1 MTKMKTEDVIA
12 TTRRHESTAVNTFS
26 LGDQP
31 PLFVRGEGAHLFTEQ
46 GEAYLDL
53 FCGSAVS
60 NLGHNHPR
68 QRAVMEQV
76 MAEGIFHTGT
86 RLASRARAELF
97 GELAKRFPAELDTVH
112 FMVSGSE
119 AVESAL
125 KAARYATGKRGIIA
139 FHGGFHGRT
148 MGALAVTSANA
159 VRDPFGPLD
168 GDVTFAPYPD
178 SDHPPFRA
186 ESHEELGTRCLDYLD
201 YLLSSPISGMAPTAA
216 MIVEAVQGNAGIVV
230 PPDGFLKG
238 LRKLCDRYN
247 IAMIIDEVWNGFGRT
262 GHWFA
267 FERENIVPDMVTI
280 AKGLT
285 SSLPLSAVVGRAEYL
300 KSWPSGLHTGTFQGN
315 PVACAVA
322 TETIR
327 ILEDEQ
333 VMGRVRQV
341 IAPLFEAHFKPLA
354 ALEAVRAVRID
365 GGHAAIELAP
375 DGDLKR
381 GAGLARLIQEQCLDA
396 NLLIYAGGAHKNCVM
411 LMPPLI
417 AGETELGEAFTVIA
431 ASIRAALQKD
441 SG

>member
-1 MTKMKTEDVIA
+1 MTQMNTTDVIE

-26 LGDQP
+26 LQAHP

-168 GDVTFAPYPD
+168 GDVTFAPYPNVG
-178 SDHPPFRA
+178 HPPFSA
-186 ESHEELGTRCLDYLD
+186 DNAQELGKRCLDYLD
-201 YLLSSPISGMAPTAA
+201 FLLSSPISGMTKPAA

-230 PPDGFLKG
+230 PPAGFLTG
-238 LRKLCDRYN
+238 LRALCDRYG
-247 IAMIIDEVWNGFGRT
+247 IAMILDEVWNGFGRT

-267 FERENIVPDMVTI
+267 FERENVVPDMVTI

-285 SSLPLSAVVGRAEYL
+285 SSLPLSAVVGRADFL
-300 KSWPSGLHTGTFQGN
+300 KAWPSGLHTGTFQGN

-322 TETIR
+322 TETMR
-327 ILEDEQ
+327 IIEDEQ
-333 VMGRVRQV
+333 IMGRVRQI
-341 IAPLFEAHFKPLA
+341 IAPLFERHLRPLA
-354 ALEAVRAVRID
+354 ALPAVRAVRID
-365 GGHAAIELAP
+365 GGHAAVELAP
-375 DGDLKR
+375 EGDLKR
-381 GAGLARLIQEQCLDA
+381 GAALAQQLQLQCLDQ

-417 AGETELGEAFTVIA
+417 AGEAELSEAFALIA
-431 ASIRAALQKD
+431 KAIGAATET
-441 SG
+441 S